1 MIETIN
7 GIKPLLSKVADGKQL
22 DRSEAETAFELI
34 MSGDATPAQIGAFLI
49 ALRVRGETVNEIA
62 AAAKIMRSKAL
73 TVKAPENSIDI
84 VGTGGDGS
92 GTLNISTGA
101 ALVVAGCGVP
111 VAKHGNRALSS
122 LSGAA
127 DVLGALGVNLDCD
140 IDLIEKGIHQAGI
153 GFMMAPRHHSAT
165 RHVAGARVELATRTI
180 FNLLGPLSNPAGVK
194 KLLVGVY
201 AREWVEPIAHVLGS
215 LGAERAWVVHGSD
228 GLDELSTT
236 GTSFVAALE
245 HGTVT
250 TFDIRPEEVGL
261 ELSSIED
268 LRGGDSEYN
277 AAALNALLD
286 GQKSAYRDIVL
297 FTAAAALVVAGK
309 SQNLKSAIKIAEIS
323 IDDGMARSALNALVQ
338 ISNERNTVES

>member
-73 TVKAPENSIDI
+73 AVKVPENSIDI

>member
-1 MIETIN
+1 VIETIN
-7 GIKPLLSKVADGKQL
+7 GIKPLLSKVADGEQL